1 MMAALTLIG
10 GMLLG
15 QAGPAAGDDL
25 DIRVRRLVRQLDA
38 PQLAERESAEQ
49 KLIELGPEVLDL
61 LPQDPDR
68 TSAEVAQRVAR
79 IRQKLERTMA
89 ESAGQASSVTLQGE
103 MTIADAAAKIEAQ
116 TGNKIVLRLPR
127 SGPDEEAGPK
137 LTLDLQNVPFWQ
149 ALDQILDQAG
159 LGVYPYGEEKAIHVV
174 PRPGER
180 ASRTERA
187 ASSGPFRFEPV
198 SIQAVRDLRN
208 PRNQSLR
215 LTLEVS
221 WEPRLAP
228 VSLLQRMGDLE
239 VTDENG
245 NPLAVEAQEAVSEV
259 NVIPDSTTVPLE
271 IPLKLPPRDVNQIA
285 RLKGTLTALLPGK
298 VETFRFEDLEKAEE
312 VEKRVG
318 GVTVMLEHVRKN
330 RSVWEIRILVRF
342 DKANGALESHRN
354 WIYDNEAYLE
364 PPQGE
369 SILWATFETTR
380 QTENEVGVAYYFAV
394 DGPLT
399 GHTLVYKTPGL
410 ILSKGFDYEIRG
422 IPLP

>member
-1 MMAALTLIG
+1 MMPALALIG
-10 GMLLG
+10 GVLLG
-15 QAGPAAGDDL
+15 QAEPTASDDL
-25 DIRVRRLVRQLDA
+25 ELQVRRLVRQLDA
-38 PQLAERESAEQ
+38 PQLAERESAEK
-49 KLIELGPEVLDL
+49 KLVELGPNVLDL
-61 LPQDPDR
+61 LPQGPDR
-68 TSAEVAQRVAR
+68 TSAEVAQRVER
-79 IRQKLERTMA
+79 IRQQLQRIMA
-89 ESAGQASSVTLQGE
+89 ESAGQASPVTLQGE
-103 MTIADAAAKIEAQ
+103 MTIAEAAAKLEAQ

-127 SGPDEEAGPK
+127 SGPGEEGGPK
-137 LTLDLQNVPFWQ
+137 LTLDLENVPFWQ
-149 ALDQILDQAG
+149 ALDEILDQAG
-159 LGVYPYGEEKAIHVV
+159 LGIYPYGEEKAIYVV
-174 PRPGER
+174 PRPGEGASR
-180 ASRTERA
+180 ASRA
-187 ASSGPFRFEPV
+187 DSSGPFRFEPV
-198 SIQAVRDLRN
+198 SIQAIRDLRN
-208 PRNQSLR
+208 PGNQSLR

-239 VTDENG
+239 VIDENG

-271 IPLKLPPRDVNQIA
+271 IPLKLPPRDVNEIA

-318 GVTVMLEHVRKN
+318 GVTVMLERVRKN

-369 SILWATFETTR
+369 SIVWATFETTR

-410 ILSKGFDYEIRG
+410 ILSKALDYEIRG

>member
-1 MMAALTLIG
+1 MMATLTLIG

-15 QAGPAAGDDL
+15 QAGPALGDDL
-25 DIRVRRLVRQLDA
+25 EIQVRRLVRQLDA

-49 KLIELGPEVLDL
+49 KLIELGPEVLAL
-61 LPQDPDR
+61 LPQDPGR

-103 MTIADAAAKIEAQ
+103 MTLADAAARIEAQ

-127 SGPDEEAGPK
+127 AGPGEEAGPK
-137 LTLDLQNVPFWQ
+137 LTLDLKNVPFWQ

-159 LGVYPYGEEKAIHVV
+159 LGVYPYGEEKAIYVV
-174 PRPGER
+174 PRPGEG
-180 ASRTERA
+180 ASRAARA
-187 ASSGPFRFEPV
+187 DASGPFRFEPV

-208 PRNQSLR
+208 PGNQSLR

-245 NPLAVEAQEAVSEV
+245 HPLAVEAQEAVSEV

-271 IPLKLPPRDVNQIA
+271 IPLKLPPRNISRIA

-298 VETFRFEDLEKAEE
+298 VETFRFDDLENAKE

-318 GVTVMLEHVRKN
+318 GVTVMLERVRKN

-369 SILWATFETTR
+369 PIAWATFETTR
-380 QTENEVGVAYYFAV
+380 QTEDEVGVAYYFAV

-399 GHTLVYKTPGL
+399 GHTLVYKTPAL
-410 ILSKGFDYEIRG
+410 ILTKGFDYHLRD

>member
-10 GMLLG
+10 GVLLG

-89 ESAGQASSVTLQGE
+89 ESAGRASSVTLQGE
-103 MTIADAAAKIEAQ
+103 MTLADAAAKIEAQ

-137 LTLDLQNVPFWQ
+137 LTLDLQNVSFWQ

-180 ASRTERA
+180 ASRAERA

-259 NVIPDSTTVPLE
+259 NVIPDSTTVPLD
-271 IPLKLPPRDVNQIA
+271 IPLKLPPRDVHQIA

-330 RSVWEIRILVRF
+330 RSVWEIRVLVRF

-369 SILWATFETTR
+369 PIAWATFETTR
-380 QTENEVGVAYYFAV
+380 QTEDEVGVAYYFAV

-399 GHTLVYKTPGL
+399 GHTFVYKTPGL